1 MDDSLY
7 LFCSGLVIAA
17 LVWLFNPF
25 GKLESLMGFLLN
37 SGSAKLPDGVRSFDD
52 MPGAR
57 FSKVPIINGPDKL
70 SPFTFTM
77 KVSIV
82 LHLTLSVSETKWSSL
97 LARTHAFI
105 LYILIRARNV
115 TGIFE
120 KRPLGPILSFFSL
133 LSDSPV
139 KVTEVATLL
148 Y

>member
-37 SGSAKLPDGVRSFDD
+37 SGSVLPDGVRSFDD

-77 KVSIV
+77 EVSIV
-82 LHLTLSVSETKWSSL
+82 LHLTLSVSKPKWSSL

-105 LYILIRARNV
+105 LYISIRARNV

-120 KRPLGPILSFFSL
+120 KRPLGPILSFFPL